1 MKNHWLAAW
10 IGIASIGLAG
20 CSSQKSEPPSRFAD
34 APPPAA
40 EGAPETRQP
49 GAPIA
54 PAQKTPPNTP
64 VAAAP
69 APAAS
74 APAVTARPVRREIV
88 VPAGTQLSVR
98 TTSTLSTKTN
108 AAGETFA
115 ASLSQPLIVNGKVL
129 APAGSNVTGRVSSS
143 TAGGKVKGVASLG
156 LRISSVTLAD
166 GAELNVSTNN
176 YLQQAKAT
184 KKKDALKVGIGS
196 GIGAAIGAIA
206 GGGKGAAIGAGVGAG
221 AGTGA
226 VLMTHGDAAVIPA
239 ESLLTFRTTEAVSVR
254 D

>member
-10 IGIASIGLAG
+10 IGVASIGLGG

-34 APPPAA
+34 APPAAA

-54 PAQKTPPNTP
+54 PARKTPPNTP
-64 VAAAP
+64 VETAS

-74 APAVTARPVRREIV
+74 TPVAARPVRREIV

-108 AAGETFA
+108 AVGETFA
-115 ASLSQPLIVNGKVL
+115 ASLSEPLIVNGKVL

-166 GAELNVSTNN
+166 GAEMNVSTNS
-176 YLQQAKAT
+176 YLQEAKAT

-226 VLMTHGDAAVIPA
+226 VLMTRGDAAVIPA

>member
-1 MKNHWLAAW
+1 MKNYCLTAFLGAAL
-10 IGIASIGLAG
+10 IGGAG

-34 APPPAA
+34 APPAA
-40 EGAPETRQP
+40 EGTPETRQP

-54 PAQKTPPNTP
+54 PAQKAPANP

-69 APAAS
+69 GP
-74 APAVTARPVRREIV
+74 PARPERKQIV
-88 VPAGTQLSVR
+88 VPEGTQLSVR
-98 TTSTLSTKTN
+98 TTSSLSTKTN

-115 ASLSQPLIVNGKVL
+115 ASLSQPLIVNGKIL
-129 APAGSNVTGRVSSS
+129 APAGSNVIGRVSSS
-143 TAGGKVKGVASLG
+143 TRGGKVKGVASLG
-156 LRISSVTLAD
+156 VRITSVTLAD
-166 GAELNVSTNN
+166 GSEMNVSTNN
-176 YLQQAKAT
+176 YIQQAKAT

-196 GIGAAIGAIA
+196 GVGAAIGAIA

-226 VLMTHGDAAVIPA
+226 VLMTHGDSAVIPA

-254 D
+254 N